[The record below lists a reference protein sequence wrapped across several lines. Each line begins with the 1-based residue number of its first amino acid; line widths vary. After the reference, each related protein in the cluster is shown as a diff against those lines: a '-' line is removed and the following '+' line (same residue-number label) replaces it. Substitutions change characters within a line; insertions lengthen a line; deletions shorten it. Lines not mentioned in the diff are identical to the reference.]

1 MYCKLFFIIIFEIF
15 RYYTALCCLCS
26 FHSLFRQVIS
36 RTGFGK
42 GFFYGFFLDK
52 NLMSCQILIIFILC
66 NSGPSLWSF
75 ETPSEINQ
83 NRIRNLKY
91 LATTERKGGI
101 KVCEN
106 SMDMHPFTSPF
117 HVPHESLPHTHGVRE
132 STSFEWSVERTNNYY
147 TANLGT
153 SECSPIVKML
163 SFQLCRII
171 YIFVCSYNMKPG
183 CQWSF
188 WTTGFWMALKFFSW
202 NLSHSHKPLINFCC
216 KFVHFNITKALFD
229 FIFYQ
234 ALTNLVPRVLSFS
247 SHPGSRVVE
256 GPGNEVELWPLLSL
270 QISRFKWV
278 NLAQSWCF
286 MMSES
291 SVGCNCIW
299 GSYLQSKITFS
310 HPNPF

>member
-1 MYCKLFFIIIFEIF
+1 
-15 RYYTALCCLCS
+15 
-26 FHSLFRQVIS
+26 
-36 RTGFGK
+36 
-42 GFFYGFFLDK
+42 
-52 NLMSCQILIIFILC
+52 
-66 NSGPSLWSF
+66 
-75 ETPSEINQ
+75 
-83 NRIRNLKY
+83 
-91 LATTERKGGI
+91 
-101 KVCEN
+101 
-106 SMDMHPFTSPF
+106 
-117 HVPHESLPHTHGVRE
+117 
-132 STSFEWSVERTNNYY
+132 
-147 TANLGT
+147 
-153 SECSPIVKML
+153 
-163 SFQLCRII
+163 
-171 YIFVCSYNMKPG
+171 MKPG

-202 NLSHSHKPLINFCC
+202 NLSRSHKPLINFCC

-247 SHPGSRVVE
+247 SHSGSRVVE

-270 QISRFKWV
+270 QISRFKCV

-310 HPNPF
+310 HPNPFKMALDVWVLCMTCFAEFQISVIWRPFVKEMTLWPTWWIILEIGPQLLLIGCFTLSPEVWERELKFCVISHKRLTR

>member
-1 MYCKLFFIIIFEIF
+1 
-15 RYYTALCCLCS
+15 
-26 FHSLFRQVIS
+26 
-36 RTGFGK
+36 
-42 GFFYGFFLDK
+42 
-52 NLMSCQILIIFILC
+52 
-66 NSGPSLWSF
+66 
-75 ETPSEINQ
+75 
-83 NRIRNLKY
+83 
-91 LATTERKGGI
+91 
-101 KVCEN
+101 
-106 SMDMHPFTSPF
+106 
-117 HVPHESLPHTHGVRE
+117 
-132 STSFEWSVERTNNYY
+132 
-147 TANLGT
+147 
-153 SECSPIVKML
+153 ML

-171 YIFVCSYNMKPG
+171 YTGIFICSYNMKPG

-202 NLSHSHKPLINFCC
+202 NLSRSHKALINFCC
-216 KFVHFNITKALFD
+216 KFVHYNITKALFD

-247 SHPGSRVVE
+247 SHSGSRVVE

-270 QISRFKWV
+270 QISRFKCV
-278 NLAQSWCF
+278 NLAQSLCF

>member
-1 MYCKLFFIIIFEIF
+1 
-15 RYYTALCCLCS
+15 
-26 FHSLFRQVIS
+26 
-36 RTGFGK
+36 
-42 GFFYGFFLDK
+42 
-52 NLMSCQILIIFILC
+52 
-66 NSGPSLWSF
+66 
-75 ETPSEINQ
+75 
-83 NRIRNLKY
+83 
-91 LATTERKGGI
+91 
-101 KVCEN
+101 
-106 SMDMHPFTSPF
+106 
-117 HVPHESLPHTHGVRE
+117 
-132 STSFEWSVERTNNYY
+132 
-147 TANLGT
+147 
-153 SECSPIVKML
+153 ML

-171 YIFVCSYNMKPG
+171 YTGIFICSYNMKPG

-202 NLSHSHKPLINFCC
+202 NLSHSPKPLINFCC
-216 KFVHFNITKALFD
+216 KFVHFSITKALSNFI
-229 FIFYQ
+229 FYQIFYQ

-256 GPGNEVELWPLLSL
+256 GPGSEVELWPLLSL
-270 QISRFKWV
+270 QISRFKCV